1 MGRQLEAHHRISD
14 TSPHELT
21 GPVPLWETEQAS
33 APQATGERPA
43 NGRVDH
49 GGRSG
54 RQNGRVASR
63 ILNTLTEIST
73 ASALDPTLQALLAI
87 FGGALLAA
95 LAGLAGAAVEGK
107 REHKRWLRERR
118 HEAFIRAYTL
128 IKGFDLNTSKQ
139 NKVAAR
145 LLSANK
151 IDESA
156 AADLAKLQ
164 AEADAL
170 FGTVAAELAPILV
183 LGPASVAQQAID
195 MQLAYEADDKQ
206 AQQRAEAS
214 FILAAQQALAVP
226 RHQRPRRTRL

>member
-1 MGRQLEAHHRISD
+1 M
-14 TSPHELT
+14 
-21 GPVPLWETEQAS
+21 
-33 APQATGERPA
+33 
-43 NGRVDH
+43 
-49 GGRSG
+49 
-54 RQNGRVASR
+54 ASR